1 MDGGQVEEKLS
12 ELCIEYRVVAILNDA
27 LTVKRKSIKLLSDDI
42 ANMFDHMK
50 VPGTVIEKLGFSWTP
65 ALQALRIISTTQWS
79 KIELAD
85 RESYAELL
93 KSDAQKVWAL
103 FHLRNRFCN
112 GIWNPMGTTARTRS

>member
-1 MDGGQVEEKLS
+1 MQGQVSTWTEAQVEEKLS

-65 ALQALRIISTTQWS
+65 ALQALRVISTTQWS

-93 KSDAQKVWAL
+93 KSDAQKV
-103 FHLRNRFCN
+103 
-112 GIWNPMGTTARTRS
+112 